1 MYAIRRTP
9 VKKNRKENRDMYL
22 GYVSRFFKIPVL

>member
-9 VKKNRKENRDMYL
+9 VKKNRDMYL